1 MSVNKTH
8 TDIELSKE
16 RLKIDD
22 IDNRILE
29 LFKKRFECVGKI
41 KEIKKTLN
49 LQITNLRREKEIY
62 DKIYNNYMSEYIYFK
77 PIYEQIIT
85 ESKNYQK

>member
-1 MSVNKTH
+1 MSVNKKH

-22 IDNRILE
+22 IDKKILE
-29 LFKKRFECVGKI
+29 LLKKRFECVDKI